1 LAGNITVSGLI
12 KELQAHRNQLQI
24 INGEL
29 EKVLNKK
36 KEKML
41 QEADVIELFDGTEFG
56 KRTMQDKACVKPVV
70 WAMLGA
76 QLPVYVREMS
86 SSESNGRLRFVMIS
100 IDSAQVQKTVFE
112 DKLVPRKHS
121 DHLLTEVL
129 RMILRMQQS
138 EMPESRVQ
146 PHVPASPAMATQD
159 ADSERPAKRI
169 RIRQGSASHD
179 LAEPQAQ
186 PPRHMKVPTM
196 IWSASAT
203 LVLAGMQDGSGNAA
217 QTADSSQGSSV
228 ITKHAGKAFG
238 AIATANVAM
247 RNGLLH
253 FALGAQVPPDSQ
265 VRGLDA
271 LAAIPRTEICSVNQF
286 LAERHIQQKHHHEKK
301 HGDNPVEEKEEIPN
315 LEPIEFASR
324 RLFDGLASTN
334 KDDGSHLLEAADLE
348 GIPFKVNA
356 RTEWYN
362 FRQLHFSRS
371 RKRQQGVLVLEC
383 FVFMFSKL
391 TSNPDQTYITIQTS

>member
-1 LAGNITVSGLI
+1 
-12 KELQAHRNQLQI
+12 
-24 INGEL
+24 
-29 EKVLNKK
+29 
-36 KEKML
+36 ML

-100 IDSAQVQKTVFE
+100 IDSAQVQRTVFE

-138 EMPESRVQ
+138 EMPESRLQ
-146 PHVPASPAMATQD
+146 PHVPASPAVATQD
-159 ADSERPAKRI
+159 DDSARPAKRI
-169 RIRQGSASHD
+169 RLRQARSSHD
-179 LAEPQAQ
+179 LAESQAQ
-186 PPRHMKVPTM
+186 PPRHMEVPTM
-196 IWSASAT
+196 IWSPSAT
-203 LVLAGMQDGSGNAA
+203 LVLAGMQDGSGNATQA
-217 QTADSSQGSSV
+217 ADNTQGSSV

-253 FALGAQVPPDSQ
+253 FVLGPQVPPDPQ

-271 LAAIPRTEICSVNQF
+271 LAAIPRTELCAVNQF
-286 LAERHIQQKHHHEKK
+286 LAERHILQKHHHEKK
-301 HGDNPVEEKEEIPN
+301 HGDSPVEEKEEIPN

-324 RLFDGLASTN
+324 RLFDGLAAVNT
-334 KDDGSHLLEAADLE
+334 DDGGHLLEAADLE
-348 GIPFKVNA
+348 GIPCKVNA

-362 FRQLHFSRS
+362 FRQLHFARP
-371 RKRQQGVLVLEC
+371 RKRQQGVLVLGG
-383 FVFMFSKL
+383 FVFML
-391 TSNPDQTYITIQTS
+391 